1 MMWTYILLIVLVSCP
16 LVNADLSTLNRDCHS
31 IYDAVLVVDGSESI
45 GLENFKTIKRALMEF
60 VNNTLQPNKDVHLGA
75 VLYSSGVEE
84 TVNLTSDWAML
95 DDKINAMA
103 WPARATFT
111 DSGIEAATAMLLEQG
126 RKVVPRI
133 LIVVTDGLSSRPD
146 RTLVAAAAA
155 KQSSITVYSVGIEV
169 YVKANSEILA
179 RYKTELSTIASDE
192 GHVIHLADFNEFEN
206 IAPELATKFCAVI
219 ADIVTGL
226 QNLTVYV
233 GDTFTLTAEM
243 SHAAVVGGTWTL
255 NGVPLSD
262 GGRVNIS
269 NNGSLQHL
277 TLNGAALTDAG
288 EYAFTVGTTTA
299 QGYVSV
305 DATTIT
311 QGLTDQTVSQGTQ
324 VVFQVTLSQTGITG
338 DWFKDGVSITG
349 DSRYQTQSAGNTQYM
364 FFTNSQVSDSG
375 TYTFTANGQSTSARL
390 TVTGSGA
397 VNGNWGEW
405 TQWSGPTCPATCGS
419 AAINNLSRSRS
430 CDNPAPSN
438 GGTSCTGEAS
448 QSESRMCGPS
458 TCDSTITGGLTDQ
471 TVSQGTQVVFQV
483 TLSQTGITGDWFKDG
498 VNITGDSRFQTQSS
512 GNTQYMFFTNSQVS
526 DSGTYTFTANGQ
538 STSAQLTVTGSG
550 AVNGNWG
557 EWTQWSGPTCP
568 ATCGSAAINNLSRS
582 RSCDNPAPSNGGTS
596 CTGEASQSE
605 SRMCGPSTCDST
617 ITGGLTDQTVSQGT
631 QVVFQVTL
639 SQTGITGDWFKDGVN
654 ITGDSRFQTQ
664 SSGNTQYMF
673 FTNSQVSDSGTYT
686 FTANGQSTSAQLTV
700 TGSGAVNGNWGEW
713 TQWSGPTCPATCGS
727 AAVNNLSRSRS
738 CDNPAPSN
746 GGTSCTGEASQSESR
761 MCGPSTCDSTIT
773 GGLTDQTVSQ
783 GTQVVFQVTL
793 SQTGITGDWFKDG
806 VNITGD
812 SRFQTQSS
820 GNTQYMF
827 FTNSQVSD
835 SGTYTFTA
843 NGQSTSAQLT
853 VTGSGAVNGNWGEWT
868 QWSGPTCPAT
878 CGSAAVNN
886 LSRSRSCDNP
896 APSNGGTSCTGE
908 ASQSESRMCGPSTC
922 DSTITGGLTD
932 QTVSQGT
939 QVVFQVTLSQTG
951 ITGDWF
957 KDGVNI
963 TGDSR
968 FQTQSSGNTQYMFFT
983 NSQVSDSGTY
993 TFTANGQSTSAQL
1006 TVTGSGAVNGNWGE
1020 WTQWSG
1026 PTCPATCGSA
1036 AVNNLSRSR
1045 SCDNPAPSN
1054 GGTSCTGEASQSE
1067 SRMCGPSTCDSTITG
1082 GLTDQTVSQG
1092 TQVVFQVTLSQTG
1105 ITGDWFKDG
1114 VNITGDSR
1122 FQTQSSGNTQYMF
1135 FTNSQVS
1142 DSGTYTFTANGQST
1156 SAQLTVTG
1164 SGAVN
1169 GNWGEWTQWSGPTCP
1184 ATCGSAA
1191 INNLS
1196 RSRSCDNPA
1205 PSNGGTSCTGEA
1217 SQSES
1222 RMCGPSTCDSTITGG
1237 LTDQTVSQGTQV
1249 VFQVT
1254 LSQTGITG
1262 DWFKDGVNITGDSR
1276 FQTQSSGNTQYMFF
1290 TNSQVSDSGT
1300 YTFTAN
1306 GQSTSAQLTVT
1317 GSGAVNGNWGEW
1329 TQWSGPT
1336 CPATCGSAAVN
1347 NLSRSRSCDNPA
1359 PSNGGTSCTGEASQS
1374 ESRMCG
1380 PSTCDSTITGGLTDQ
1395 TVSQGTQVV
1404 FQVTLSQTGI
1414 TGDWFK
1420 DGVNITGDSR
1430 FQTQSSGNTQYMF
1443 FTNSQVSDSGTY
1455 TFTANGQS
1463 TSAQL
1468 TVTGSGAV
1476 NGNWG
1481 EWTQWSGPTC
1491 PATCGSAAVNN
1502 LSRSRSCDNPAPS
1515 NGGTS
1520 CTGEASQSESRMCG
1534 PSTCDTITITGGL
1547 TDQTVSQGTQVVFQ
1561 VTLSQTGI
1569 TGDWFKDGVS
1579 ITGDSRYQTQSSGN
1593 IQYMFFNSQVSDSGT
1608 YMFTANGQ
1616 STSAQLTVTG
1626 SDAVNGNWGE
1636 WTQWSGPT
1644 CPATCGSAAINNLS
1658 RSRSCDNPAPSNG
1671 GTSCTGE
1678 ASQSESRMCGPSTCD
1693 TTTIT
1698 QGLTDQTVSQGI
1710 QVVFQVTLSQTGI
1723 TGDWFKDG
1731 VSITGDSRY
1740 QTQSS
1745 GNIQYMYFNSQVS
1758 DSGTYMFTANGQ
1770 STSAQLTVTGSGA
1783 VNGNWGEW
1791 TQWSGPTCPA
1801 TCGSAAINNLSRS
1814 RSCDNPA
1821 PSNGGTSCT
1830 GEASQSESRM
1840 CGPSTCDI
1848 GFTTEL
1854 RDTRARLGGDF
1865 TLTAV
1870 VNRTGLG
1877 DGQWTKGGQVLTTN
1891 DRMTIGSDGAGTYT
1905 LRVRGTET
1913 TDQGRYTFSAGG
1925 KSTGCRVTVIDCHSI
1940 YDAVLVVDGSESIG
1954 LENFKT
1960 IKRALMEFVNNTLQP
1975 NKDVHLGVVL
1985 YSSGVEET
1993 VNMTS
1998 DWAMLDD
2005 RINAMAWPARAT
2017 FTHSGIEAATA
2028 MLLEQGRKVVPRI
2041 LIVVTD
2047 GLSTRPDRT
2056 LVAAAAAKQS
2066 SITVYSVGIEVY
2078 VKANSVILARYKTEL
2093 STIASDEGHVIHLA
2107 DFNEFENIAPELA
2120 TKFCAVVADVVTGP
2134 QNLTVYVGD
2143 TFTLTAQMSHA
2154 AVVGGTWTLNG
2165 VPLSDGGR
2173 VSFSQNGSLL
2183 HLTIQEVTAADAGR
2197 YSYSVGGK
2205 TAHGYVSVLASWGPW
2220 GDWVSSA
2227 CTATCGLSVT
2237 QTLRRAR
2244 QCRQATGPTCVGDA
2258 TDEDVRACSV
2268 TNCYGMWSDWGKWST
2283 PSCPICGQSGTQ
2295 VQVYR
2300 TRTCIKERAT
2310 DEACTGSTYVS
2321 SGYACTLN
2329 QCTGNQNPSASDRVR
2344 GTFLVIAAGVA
2355 VGLTLL

>member
-60 VNNTLQPNKDVHLGA
+60 VNNTLQTNKDVHLGV

-84 TVNLTSDWAML
+84 TVNMTSDWAML

-133 LIVVTDGLSSRPD
+133 LIVVTDGLSTRPD

-169 YVKANSEILA
+169 YVKANTEILA

-206 IAPELATKFCAVI
+206 IAPELATKFCAVV
-219 ADIVTGL
+219 ADVVTGL

-255 NGVPLSD
+255 NGAPLSD

-299 QGYVSV
+299 QGYVRV

-338 DWFKDGVSITG
+338 DWFKDGVSLTG
-349 DSRYQTQSAGNTQYM
+349 DSRYQTQSSGNTHYM
-364 FFTNSQVSDSG
+364 YFNSQVSDSG
-375 TYTFTANGQSTSARL
+375 RYMFTANGQSTSAQL
-390 TVTGSGA
+390 TVTGA

-430 CDNPAPSN
+430 CDNPTPSN

-448 QSESRMCGPS
+448 QSESRNCGPS
-458 TCDSTITGGLTDQ
+458 TCG
-471 TVSQGTQVVFQV
+471 
-483 TLSQTGITGDWFKDG
+483 
-498 VNITGDSRFQTQSS
+498 
-512 GNTQYMFFTNSQVS
+512 
-526 DSGTYTFTANGQ
+526 
-538 STSAQLTVTGSG
+538 
-550 AVNGNWG
+550 
-557 EWTQWSGPTCP
+557 
-568 ATCGSAAINNLSRS
+568 
-582 RSCDNPAPSNGGTS
+582 
-596 CTGEASQSE
+596 
-605 SRMCGPSTCDST
+605 
-617 ITGGLTDQTVSQGT
+617 
-631 QVVFQVTL
+631 
-639 SQTGITGDWFKDGVN
+639 
-654 ITGDSRFQTQ
+654 
-664 SSGNTQYMF
+664 
-673 FTNSQVSDSGTYT
+673 
-686 FTANGQSTSAQLTV
+686 
-700 TGSGAVNGNWGEW
+700 
-713 TQWSGPTCPATCGS
+713 
-727 AAVNNLSRSRS
+727 
-738 CDNPAPSN
+738 
-746 GGTSCTGEASQSESR
+746 
-761 MCGPSTCDSTIT
+761 
-773 GGLTDQTVSQ
+773 
-783 GTQVVFQVTL
+783 
-793 SQTGITGDWFKDG
+793 
-806 VNITGD
+806 
-812 SRFQTQSS
+812 
-820 GNTQYMF
+820 
-827 FTNSQVSD
+827 
-835 SGTYTFTA
+835 
-843 NGQSTSAQLT
+843 
-853 VTGSGAVNGNWGEWT
+853 
-868 QWSGPTCPAT
+868 
-878 CGSAAVNN
+878 
-886 LSRSRSCDNP
+886 
-896 APSNGGTSCTGE
+896 
-908 ASQSESRMCGPSTC
+908 
-922 DSTITGGLTD
+922 
-932 QTVSQGT
+932 
-939 QVVFQVTLSQTG
+939 
-951 ITGDWF
+951 
-957 KDGVNI
+957 
-963 TGDSR
+963 
-968 FQTQSSGNTQYMFFT
+968 
-983 NSQVSDSGTY
+983 
-993 TFTANGQSTSAQL
+993 
-1006 TVTGSGAVNGNWGE
+1006 
-1020 WTQWSG
+1020 
-1026 PTCPATCGSA
+1026 
-1036 AVNNLSRSR
+1036 
-1045 SCDNPAPSN
+1045 
-1054 GGTSCTGEASQSE
+1054 
-1067 SRMCGPSTCDSTITG
+1067 
-1082 GLTDQTVSQG
+1082 
-1092 TQVVFQVTLSQTG
+1092 
-1105 ITGDWFKDG
+1105 
-1114 VNITGDSR
+1114 
-1122 FQTQSSGNTQYMF
+1122 
-1135 FTNSQVS
+1135 
-1142 DSGTYTFTANGQST
+1142 
-1156 SAQLTVTG
+1156 
-1164 SGAVN
+1164 
-1169 GNWGEWTQWSGPTCP
+1169 
-1184 ATCGSAA
+1184 
-1191 INNLS
+1191 
-1196 RSRSCDNPA
+1196 
-1205 PSNGGTSCTGEA
+1205 
-1217 SQSES
+1217 
-1222 RMCGPSTCDSTITGG
+1222 
-1237 LTDQTVSQGTQV
+1237 
-1249 VFQVT
+1249 
-1254 LSQTGITG
+1254 
-1262 DWFKDGVNITGDSR
+1262 
-1276 FQTQSSGNTQYMFF
+1276 
-1290 TNSQVSDSGT
+1290 
-1300 YTFTAN
+1300 
-1306 GQSTSAQLTVT
+1306 
-1317 GSGAVNGNWGEW
+1317 
-1329 TQWSGPT
+1329 
-1336 CPATCGSAAVN
+1336 
-1347 NLSRSRSCDNPA
+1347 
-1359 PSNGGTSCTGEASQS
+1359 
-1374 ESRMCG
+1374 
-1380 PSTCDSTITGGLTDQ
+1380 
-1395 TVSQGTQVV
+1395 
-1404 FQVTLSQTGI
+1404 
-1414 TGDWFK
+1414 
-1420 DGVNITGDSR
+1420 
-1430 FQTQSSGNTQYMF
+1430 
-1443 FTNSQVSDSGTY
+1443 
-1455 TFTANGQS
+1455 
-1463 TSAQL
+1463 
-1468 TVTGSGAV
+1468 
-1476 NGNWG
+1476 
-1481 EWTQWSGPTC
+1481 
-1491 PATCGSAAVNN
+1491 
-1502 LSRSRSCDNPAPS
+1502 
-1515 NGGTS
+1515 
-1520 CTGEASQSESRMCG
+1520 
-1534 PSTCDTITITGGL
+1534 
-1547 TDQTVSQGTQVVFQ
+1547 
-1561 VTLSQTGI
+1561 
-1569 TGDWFKDGVS
+1569 
-1579 ITGDSRYQTQSSGN
+1579 
-1593 IQYMFFNSQVSDSGT
+1593 
-1608 YMFTANGQ
+1608 
-1616 STSAQLTVTG
+1616 
-1626 SDAVNGNWGE
+1626 AVNGNWGE

-1698 QGLTDQTVSQGI
+1698 QGLTDQTVSQGT
-1710 QVVFQVTLSQTGI
+1710 QVVFQVTLRQTGI
-1723 TGDWFKDG
+1723 TGGWFKDG

-1745 GNIQYMYFNSQVS
+1745 GNIHYMYFNSQVS

-1840 CGPSTCDI
+1840 CGPSTCDATTITQGLTDQTVSQGTQVVFQVTLRQTGITGGWFKDGVSITGDSRYQTQSSGNIHYMYFNSQVSDSGTYMFTANGQSTSAQLTVTGSGAVNGNWGEWTQWSGPTCPATCGSAAINNLSRSRSCDNPAPSNGGTSCTGEASQSESRMCGPSTCDATTITQGLTDQTVSQGTQVVFQVTLRQTGITGGWFKDGVSITGDSRYQTQSSGNIHYMYFNSQVSDSGTYMFTANGQSTSAQLTVTGSGAVNGNWGEWTQWSGPTCPATCGSAAINNLSRSRSCDNPAPSNGGTSCTGEASQSESRMCGPSTCDTTTITQGLTDQTVSQGTQVVFQVTLRQTGITGGWFKDGVSITGDSRYQTQSSGNIHYMYFNSQVSDSGRYMFTANGQSTSAQLTVTGSGAVNGNWGEWTQWSGPTCPATCGSAAINNLSRSRSCDNPAPSNGGTSCTGEASQSESRMCGPSTCDTTTITGGLTDQTVSQGTQVVFQVTLSQTGITGDWFKDGVSITGDSRYQTQSSGNTHYMYFNSQVSDSGRYMFTASGQSTSAQLTVTGSGAVNGNWGEWTQWSGPTCPATCGSAAINNLSRSRSCDNPAPSNGGTSCTGEASQSESRMCGPSTCDTTTFTQGLTDQTISQGTQVVFQVTLSQGGVTGEWFKDGVNITGESRYQSYQTGNSIYLLFANSQVSDSGRYTFTVNGQSTSAQLTVTGSGAVNGNWGGWSQWSGPTCPATCGSAARHTVTRRRFCNNPAPTNGGTSCPEEASQSESRMCGPSTCDI

-1877 DGQWTKGGQVLTTN
+1877 DGQWTKGGQALTTN
-1891 DRMTIGSDGAGTYT
+1891 DRMTIGSDGTGTYT

-1913 TDQGRYTFSAGG
+1913 IDEGRYTFSVGG
-1925 KSTGCRVTVIDCHSI
+1925 KSTGCRVTVVDCHSI

-1975 NKDVHLGVVL
+1975 NQDVHLGVVL
-1985 YSSGVEET
+1985 YSSGVVET

-2005 RINAMAWPARAT
+2005 KINAMAWPARAT
-2017 FTHSGIEAATA
+2017 FTDSGIEAATA

-2047 GLSTRPDRT
+2047 GLSSRPDRT

-2143 TFTLTAQMSHA
+2143 TFTLIAQMSHA

-2173 VSFSQNGSLL
+2173 VIFSQNGSLL
-2183 HLTIQEVTAADAGR
+2183 YLTIQEVTAADAGR
-2197 YSYSVGGK
+2197 YSYRVGGK
-2205 TAHGYVSVLASWGPW
+2205 TAHGYVTVLASWGPW
-2220 GDWVSSA
+2220 GDWASSP

-2237 QTLRRAR
+2237 QTWRRTR

-2300 TRTCIKERAT
+2300 IRTCIKERAT
-2310 DEACTGSTYVS
+2310 DEACPGSSSVS